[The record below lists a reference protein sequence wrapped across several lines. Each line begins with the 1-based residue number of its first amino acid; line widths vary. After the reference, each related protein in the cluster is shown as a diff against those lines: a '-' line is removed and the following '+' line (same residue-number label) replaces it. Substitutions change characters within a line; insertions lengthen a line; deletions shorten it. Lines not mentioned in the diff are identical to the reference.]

1 MSYGPARVLPGEGIK
16 ITTNP
21 DTAAFWEAAKE
32 KRLTACQCGDCGH
45 FRMPPSP
52 YCPNCQST
60 LKAWPDLPG
69 TGTIFS
75 YAICSKNPAT
85 GEDYVYVPVVVS
97 LDGTDDA
104 RLVSN
109 LGGIDADDVR
119 IGQKVQ
125 VDWNPIDDGWMLPI
139 FKPVE
144 AV

>member
-32 KRLTACQCGDCGH
+32 KRLTACRCGDCGH

-60 LKAWPDLPG
+60 QKAWPDLPG